1 MIFMEVLILICSIL
15 SLLVGLPALVVS
27 LYTLIELKAMKK
39 STHKIEYMP
48 IPMPENEFTPKQ
60 DKEFKETL
68 NEDYLG
74 SFVV

>member
-1 MIFMEVLILICSIL
+1 METLILTFSTISF
-15 SLLVGLPALVVS
+15 LVSLPALVVS

-39 STHKIEYMP
+39 STHKVEYMP
-48 IPMPENEFTPKQ
+48 VPVPEFSAKQ

-68 NEDYLG
+68 NQDFMD